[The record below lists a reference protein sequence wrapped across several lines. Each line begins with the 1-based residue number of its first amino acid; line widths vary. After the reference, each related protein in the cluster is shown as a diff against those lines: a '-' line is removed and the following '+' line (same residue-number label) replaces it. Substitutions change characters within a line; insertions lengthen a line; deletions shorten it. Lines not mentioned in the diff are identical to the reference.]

1 MKTSQEIITMIESK
15 ASEHEAIVRQ
25 VAGDVEIIRKKLA
38 EIIQAKAA
46 KEVLM
51 TQTQAMMVLKDR
63 LMFHKACI
71 LQLNDLLKEI
81 KQ

>member
-1 MKTSQEIITMIESK
+1 MKTRDEIVALIESK
-15 ASEHEAIVRQ
+15 KKEHEGIMRQ
-25 VAGDVEIIRKKLA
+25 VVSDVEIVRKRLA
-38 EIIQAKAA
+38 EMVEAKAA

-63 LMFHKACI
+63 VMFHKACV

-81 KQ
+81 